1 VVEFTG
7 ANDEKTSAAAAAFA
21 RMLREKA
28 ARRIEE
34 RNEKIPLVILGP
46 ARCIR
51 ERINNKFRYK
61 LVIKCK
67 FNSTFREIISECY
80 KLTFSEQIYSKIS
93 VSIAMNGD
101 ASI

>member
-1 VVEFTG
+1 VEFTG
-7 ANDEKTSAAAAAFA
+7 IDDKKTSHAAVHFA
-21 RMLREKA
+21 KSIRERSTA
-28 ARRIEE
+28 LIRE

-67 FNSTFREIISECY
+67 FNGIFRELMSECY
-80 KLTFSEQIYSKIS
+80 KQTFSEQIYRKIS
-93 VSIAMNGD
+93 VSIAMNGY
-101 ASI
+101 A